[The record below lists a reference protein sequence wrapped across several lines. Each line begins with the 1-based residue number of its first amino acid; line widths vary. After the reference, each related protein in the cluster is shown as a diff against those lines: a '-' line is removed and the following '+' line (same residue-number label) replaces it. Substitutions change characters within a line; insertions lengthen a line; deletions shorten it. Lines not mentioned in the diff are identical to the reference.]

1 MNPEKFLQENFLKLS
16 LIHETE
22 TTRIWLVKKIESDEK
37 FVLRKVLRIN
47 LPYHEMLGLK
57 QKNLP
62 QIFYAEET
70 DSETFVVEEFLHGMN
85 LLEYVKLHGEFS
97 EKTVTKFAL
106 ELCDCLKIL
115 HTRKILH
122 RDIKPSNLFLTDDGE
137 LKLIDFDAG
146 RVEKNFQQNDTQI
159 IGTPGFAPPEQ
170 YGFQQTDERADIYAL
185 GLTLKML
192 LGFENYHGIFE
203 TVLNKCTEFDPARR
217 YKNISELKRAIEL
230 RNNYLRLKKFFII
243 GATAGIFFITLS
255 FGMNFAE
262 SPQVEVVESE
272 ILQDSILKD
281 SSQDKKIAETTLPVE
296 EKTIT
301 QENFVESP
309 PLEIFSPQYS
319 SPQEIFE
326 PAQEKITQ
334 PVVEKSSDKI
344 SELIEEY
351 NKNPATYEVEKPQR
365 SFENWRKNNYVSEG
379 EEVQRKKFDEELKW
393 IEIQQRTRNFV
404 ESLPEGMDRSK
415 ARHEFYKSELQ
426 RLNLK

>member
-22 TTRIWLVKKIESDEK
+22 TTKIWLVKKIESDEK
-37 FVLRKVLRIN
+37 FVLRKVLRTN
-47 LPYHEMLGLK
+47 LPYREMLGLK

-70 DSETFVVEEFLHGMN
+70 DSETFVVEEFLQGMN

-97 EKTVTKFAL
+97 EKTVTKFAF

-115 HTRKILH
+115 HARKILH

-146 RVEKNFQQNDTQI
+146 RVEKIFQQNDTQI

-230 RNNYLRLKKFFII
+230 RSNYLRLKKFFII

-262 SPQVEVVESE
+262 SPQVEIVESE

-301 QENFVESP
+301 QENFVEIP
-309 PLEIFSPQYS
+309 PPEIF
-319 SPQEIFE
+319 
-326 PAQEKITQ
+326 
-334 PVVEKSSDKI
+334 
-344 SELIEEY
+344 
-351 NKNPATYEVEKPQR
+351 
-365 SFENWRKNNYVSEG
+365 RKFFLRNLHHHKKFLNLQNLHKKKFLDL
-379 EEVQRKKFDEELKW
+379 QRKKVQTKF
-393 IEIQQRTRNFV
+393 QN
-404 ESLPEGMDRSK
+404 
-415 ARHEFYKSELQ
+415 
-426 RLNLK
+426 